1 MKNNS
6 EKVFL
11 AHIVAA
17 SENNVIGAN
26 GDMPWHLPND
36 FKYFKNKTWGMPVIM
51 GRKSYEA
58 LKESL
63 PGRINIVI
71 TKKTDFHPKDAL
83 VFNNIEDAITKAKE
97 SDAKEIFIIGGG
109 EIFKQTIDI
118 VSRIYLTRVH
128 ATIEGD
134 TYYPEINKNI
144 WKLVSAQSFPADD
157 KNNYPYTFEVWEKNI
172 DAS

>member
-1 MKNNS
+1 MKENL

-11 AHIVAA
+11 SHIVAA
-17 SENNVIGAN
+17 SENNVIGFN

-36 FKYFKNKTWGMPVIM
+36 FRYFKNKTWGMPVIM

-71 TKKTDFHPKDAL
+71 TKKTDFHPEGAFVVNAID
-83 VFNNIEDAITKAKE
+83 DAIEKAKE
-97 SDAKEIFIIGGG
+97 SDAREIFIIGGG

-128 ATIEGD
+128 ANVKGD
-134 TYYPEINKNI
+134 TYYPEIKKDM
-144 WKLVSAQSFPADD
+144 WKLVSEQSFPADD
-157 KNNYPYTFEVWEKNI
+157 KNNYPYTFQVWEKNTGT
-172 DAS
+172 S